1 MISLSFD
8 LETPYLANFRKPFS
22 TITILSYSFPPY
34 TTIRGL
40 LANSLGMERDDYS
53 LQEKYKIG
61 LKPLNEPIKSQNMVL
76 MKKLK
81 SNLNRKEIDLNK
93 KLDGNN
99 RDIST
104 LSAEEMIV
112 FDGLKFIRSSSA
124 PFIKEFITPMRCK
137 IFVLCADE
145 DEARELGN
153 ALEDPARPLYI
164 GSSDDFAI
172 ISNIEISRAKETISD
187 KIDSII
193 RLNDNV
199 EPIDKRRII
208 GRIPYKFNEINIK
221 RRDYS
226 REDAIVAAPTL
237 GTWLQLNE
245 PVRCYQ
251 IGDEHIAF

>member
-1 MISLSFD
+1 M
-8 LETPYLANFRKPFS
+8 
-22 TITILSYSFPPY
+22 
-34 TTIRGL
+34 
-40 LANSLGMERDDYS
+40 
-53 LQEKYKIG
+53 QEKYKIS

-93 KLDGNN
+93 KITESNMN
-99 RDIST
+99 ISM
-104 LSAEEMIV
+104 LNAEEMII
-112 FDGLKFIRSSSA
+112 FEGLKFIRSSSA

-137 IFVLCADE
+137 VFVLCNNIE
-145 DEARELGN
+145 EAHELKM

-164 GSSDDFAI
+164 GSSDDFVI
-172 ISNIEISRAKETISD
+172 VSNIEISDTKETTSS

-193 RLNDNV
+193 RLSDSI

-208 GRIPYKFNEINIK
+208 GRIPYKFKEINIR

-226 REDAIVAAPTL
+226 REDAIVAVPIPGAFL
-237 GTWLQLNE
+237 ELNE

-251 IGDEHIAF
+251 IGDEKIAF